1 MFWHGLSHLK
11 NKSAGSIHGLQTLR
25 EEKKASTKLQLLSIN
40 KLLIDFLPSRQ
51 VVESSNNFF
60 FPPDLLH

>member
-11 NKSAGSIHGLQTLR
+11 NKSAGLQTLR

-40 KLLIDFLPSRQ
+40 KLLIHFLPSHQ

-60 FPPDLLH
+60 SPPDLLH